1 MKTSSAL
8 LLPGLSEEAILRW
21 MVLILSFLIGGVA
34 GICAVV
40 IAQLLMNLSKRFGH
54 NDTSRFGG
62 VVVVAF
68 FFLSQMWFV
77 GTTGL
82 IEMSSQSMAMMAAG
96 MALFAYGVYQEIF
109 GAFPLKVSFIVLVVF
124 FSSLLAMNEGL
135 VLQATS
141 FAWVDS
147 LLAGNLMLAIVCTLL
162 MLAYSV
168 FAFNTANGANGLV
181 PVVSIFIVIGL
192 AQTGLGA
199 LGSMLSLV
207 AVGCVIFMLF
217 NVTVGRIYIGSG
229 GTYFLG
235 GVLGLAFVHVLN
247 LQQVDVWY
255 LLCLF
260 FYPNANLL
268 FSLVRRLSAGKA
280 FFGDDNGHLHNLL
293 YRRLGQYALLK
304 KHANTLSG
312 LMIGVVFTGL
322 PLALANTQVEYNWLV
337 VYAVMWALY
346 AVSWGMLAD
355 RKTKEVEFLSV
366 SSQ

>member
-21 MVLILSFLIGGVA
+21 MVLILAFLIGGVA
-34 GICAVV
+34 GVCAVI
-40 IAQLLMNLSKRFGH
+40 IAQFLMNLSKKFGRS
-54 NDTSRFGG
+54 DTSRFGG

-77 GTTGL
+77 GTAGL
-82 IEMSSQSMAMMAAG
+82 FEMSTQSRAILAAS
-96 MALFAYGVYQEIF
+96 MVLFGYGVYQEIF
-109 GAFPLKVSFIVLVVF
+109 GVLPLKLTFGLFVVF
-124 FSSLLAMNEGL
+124 FSGLLFLNNDL
-135 VLQATS
+135 ILQATG
-141 FAWVDS
+141 FAWFDK
-147 LLAGNLMLAIVCTLL
+147 LLAGNVTFAIVCTVL

-181 PVVSIFIVIGL
+181 PVVSIFSVVGL
-192 AQTGLGA
+192 AQIGLGD

-217 NVTVGRIYIGSG
+217 NITVGRIFIGSG

-268 FSLVRRLSAGKA
+268 FSLLRRVSTGKA
-280 FFGDDNGHLHNLL
+280 FFGDDNGHLHNLF
-293 YRRLGQYALLK
+293 YRRLYRSAILK
-304 KHANTLSG
+304 DYANTLSG
-312 LMIGVVFTGL
+312 LVLGSVFSGI
-322 PLALANTQVEYNWLV
+322 PLVLANSHISWNWFAVYSFLWVLYVVVWSLLV
-337 VYAVMWALY
+337 
-346 AVSWGMLAD
+346 D
-355 RKTKEVEFLSV
+355 RRTTEVELLGTV
-366 SSQ
+366 SK

>member
-34 GICAVV
+34 GIFAVV
-40 IAQLLMNLSKRFGH
+40 IAQFLMNLSKKFGR

-77 GTTGL
+77 GTAGL
-82 IEMSSQSMAMMAAG
+82 FEMSSQAMAMMAAG
-96 MALFAYGVYQEIF
+96 MVLFAYGVCQEIF

-124 FSSLLAMNEGL
+124 FAGLLATNDGL
-135 VLQATS
+135 VLQATNVEW
-141 FAWVDS
+141 FDR
-147 LLAGNLMLAIVCTLL
+147 LLAEHAMLAIVCTVL

-181 PVVSIFIVIGL
+181 PVVSIFSVIGL
-192 AQTGLGA
+192 AQIGLGG

-217 NVTVGRIYIGSG
+217 NITIGRIYIGSG

-247 LQQVDVWY
+247 LQQVDIWY

-293 YRRLGQYALLK
+293 YRRLSQYALVK
-304 KHANTLSG
+304 KRANTLAG
-312 LMIGVVFTGL
+312 IMVGVVFTGL
-322 PLALANTQVEYNWLV
+322 PLALANTQGHYNWLL
-337 VYAVMWALY
+337 VYALLWALY
-346 AVSWGMLAD
+346 AVAWGMLAD
-355 RKTKEVEFLSV
+355 RKTKEVDFLRAA
-366 SSQ
+366 SQ

>member
-34 GICAVV
+34 GVCAVV
-40 IAQLLMNLSKRFGH
+40 IAQLLMNLSKKFGR

-77 GTTGL
+77 GSTGL
-82 IEMSSQSMAMMAAG
+82 FDMSPQAIAMMAAG
-96 MALFAYGVYQEIF
+96 MVLFAYGVYQEVL

-124 FSSLLAMNEGL
+124 FTSLVSMNEGL

-141 FAWVDS
+141 VGWFDA
-147 LLAGNLMLAIVCTLL
+147 LLAENTMLAIVCTVL
-162 MLAYSV
+162 MLVYSV
-168 FAFNTANGANGLV
+168 FAFNTANGANGLI
-181 PVVSIFIVIGL
+181 PVVSIFSVIGL
-192 AQTGLGA
+192 AQIGLGG

-217 NVTVGRIYIGSG
+217 NITIGRIYIGSG

-260 FYPNANLL
+260 FYPNVNLL

-293 YRRLGQYALLK
+293 YRRLGQYTLLK
-304 KHANTLSG
+304 KQANTLSG
-312 LMIGVVFTGL
+312 LVVGAVFAGL

-337 VYAVMWALY
+337 VYAFLWVLY
-346 AVSWGMLAD
+346 VASWVVLVD
-355 RKTKEVEFLSV
+355 RKTKEIDFLSAT
-366 SSQ
+366 SQ